1 MIPSGLKINKRQ
13 VFESVID
20 YFENQ
25 WNSVLYDVEKRLV
38 KLLLKE
44 SENVVA
50 KVQSEIE
57 LEILDSETTYE
68 VTMERLE
75 QKHAKFKQNLE
86 KRRDKKWEN
95 FQQNAIREQLVF
107 RKSHANTSYSKATK
121 VESISS
127 GPKLEQRVLVDRN
140 ENSADVSKTK
150 DGRSFSAEITHSKI
164 KNITDNKKFR
174 KKRSKTYAESLQ
186 SIGTSTLMGKFI
198 NH

>member
-50 KVQSEIE
+50 NVQSEIE

-68 VTMERLE
+68 VTRERLE
-75 QKHAKFKQNLE
+75 QKHVKFKQNLE

-95 FQQNAIREQLVF
+95 F
-107 RKSHANTSYSKATK
+107 
-121 VESISS
+121 
-127 GPKLEQRVLVDRN
+127 
-140 ENSADVSKTK
+140 
-150 DGRSFSAEITHSKI
+150 
-164 KNITDNKKFR
+164 
-174 KKRSKTYAESLQ
+174 
-186 SIGTSTLMGKFI
+186 
-198 NH
+198 

>member
-95 FQQNAIREQLVF
+95 F
-107 RKSHANTSYSKATK
+107 
-121 VESISS
+121 
-127 GPKLEQRVLVDRN
+127 
-140 ENSADVSKTK
+140 
-150 DGRSFSAEITHSKI
+150 
-164 KNITDNKKFR
+164 
-174 KKRSKTYAESLQ
+174 
-186 SIGTSTLMGKFI
+186 
-198 NH
+198 

>member
-75 QKHAKFKQNLE
+75 QKHVKFKQNLE

-95 FQQNAIREQLVF
+95 F
-107 RKSHANTSYSKATK
+107 
-121 VESISS
+121 
-127 GPKLEQRVLVDRN
+127 
-140 ENSADVSKTK
+140 
-150 DGRSFSAEITHSKI
+150 
-164 KNITDNKKFR
+164 
-174 KKRSKTYAESLQ
+174 
-186 SIGTSTLMGKFI
+186 
-198 NH
+198 

>member
-50 KVQSEIE
+50 NVQSKIE

-75 QKHAKFKQNLE
+75 QKHVKFKQNLE

-95 FQQNAIREQLVF
+95 F
-107 RKSHANTSYSKATK
+107 
-121 VESISS
+121 
-127 GPKLEQRVLVDRN
+127 
-140 ENSADVSKTK
+140 
-150 DGRSFSAEITHSKI
+150 
-164 KNITDNKKFR
+164 
-174 KKRSKTYAESLQ
+174 
-186 SIGTSTLMGKFI
+186 
-198 NH
+198 

>member
-50 KVQSEIE
+50 KVQSKIE

-75 QKHAKFKQNLE
+75 QKHVKFKQNLE

-95 FQQNAIREQLVF
+95 F
-107 RKSHANTSYSKATK
+107 
-121 VESISS
+121 
-127 GPKLEQRVLVDRN
+127 
-140 ENSADVSKTK
+140 
-150 DGRSFSAEITHSKI
+150 
-164 KNITDNKKFR
+164 
-174 KKRSKTYAESLQ
+174 
-186 SIGTSTLMGKFI
+186 
-198 NH
+198 